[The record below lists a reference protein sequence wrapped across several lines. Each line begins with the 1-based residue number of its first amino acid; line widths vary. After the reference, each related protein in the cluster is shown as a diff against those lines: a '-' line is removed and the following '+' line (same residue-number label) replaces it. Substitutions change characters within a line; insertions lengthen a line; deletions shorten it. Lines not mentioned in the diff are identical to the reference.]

1 MVRRTAGSA
10 AGAGRSRCWETSKK
24 SRARFD
30 GPRKPIRTFRS
41 IDIPDWQKSNGYS
54 NQEMNMRLTPAMLS
68 GYRVLDITQFVA
80 GPTCSRLLAE
90 AGADV
95 IKVELA
101 PTGDRSRFQGLK
113 PRSPQHR
120 DTSQSTYFFQQNH
133 SKRSLALDFKHPK
146 ARELLRKLAAKS
158 DVLVENF
165 TPGVMDRAGLG
176 YGELKKINPRLIM
189 CSISFAGQSGP
200 LSDKPGYDYIA
211 QALAGIT
218 GVIGEAEGKPA
229 QVPVAVGDA
238 STGIAA
244 AMAVGFALLHR
255 ERTGEGQFIEATLL
269 DTYFHMHE
277 ANVPKVAIRGDSFVP
292 QREGSLHPNGGPVGV
307 FDCGR
312 GEFLVICALAH
323 QWPQMVMALGMPELE
338 KDPRF
343 ASARA
348 RSDNNKLVA
357 DILEKWLQSFPS
369 RDAAIA
375 ALEKQRIPCAPV
387 LTLND
392 AMAQPHLVER
402 GTVRQVHDAQ
412 IGAFAIPGNP
422 VRFSAWSDQTE
433 LKADLLG
440 EHNEQILGELGLSG
454 EEIAELY
461 SEKVIVQDPQLKS
474 PASSRQSKAS

>member
-1 MVRRTAGSA
+1 MSLPP
-10 AGAGRSRCWETSKK
+10 K
-24 SRARFD
+24 
-30 GPRKPIRTFRS
+30 
-41 IDIPDWQKSNGYS
+41 
-54 NQEMNMRLTPAMLS
+54 MLT

-80 GPTCSRLLAE
+80 GPTCTRLLAE

-95 IKVELA
+95 IKIELA
-101 PTGDRSRFQGLK
+101 PYGDRSRFQGLK
-113 PRSPQHR
+113 PRDPDHKN
-120 DTSQSTYFFQQNH
+120 TSQSTYFFQQNH

-146 ARELLRKLAAKS
+146 SRELLKKLAAKC
-158 DVLVENF
+158 DVVVENF
-165 TPGVMDRAGLG
+165 TPGVMSRAGLG
-176 YGELKKINPRLIM
+176 YEDLKKINPKLIM
-189 CSISFAGQSGP
+189 CSISFAGQTGP

-218 GVIGEAEGKPA
+218 GVIGEPDGRPA
-229 QVPVAVGDA
+229 QVPVAIGDA
-238 STGIAA
+238 STGVAA

-255 ERTGEGQFIEATLL
+255 ERTGEGQWIEATLI

-292 QREGSLHPNGGPVGV
+292 RREGSLHPNGGPVGV

-323 QWPQMVMALGMPELE
+323 QWPQMVKALGMPELE

-348 RSDNNKLVA
+348 RSDNNQLVA
-357 DILEKWLQSFPS
+357 EIVEKWLQSFPS
-369 RDAAIA
+369 RDAAIV
-375 ALEKQRIPCAPV
+375 ALEKERIPCAPV

-402 GTVRQVHDAQ
+402 GTVRQVRDAQ
-412 IGAFAIPGNP
+412 IGPFAIPGNP
-422 VRFSAWSDQTE
+422 VRFSAWADQTE

-440 EHNEQILGELGLSG
+440 EHNEEILGQLGLSG

-474 PASSRQSKAS
+474 RAAPRQSKAS

>member
-1 MVRRTAGSA
+1 MSL
-10 AGAGRSRCWETSKK
+10 
-24 SRARFD
+24 
-30 GPRKPIRTFRS
+30 GPR
-41 IDIPDWQKSNGYS
+41 
-54 NQEMNMRLTPAMLS
+54 MLT

-90 AGADV
+90 AGAEV

-101 PTGDRSRFQGLK
+101 PYGDRSRFQGLK
-113 PRSPQHR
+113 PRDPEYKN
-120 DTSQSTYFFQQNH
+120 TSQSTYFFQQNH
-133 SKRSLALDFKHPK
+133 SKKSLALDFKHPK
-146 ARELLRKLAAKS
+146 SREVLKKLAATC

-165 TPGVMDRAGLG
+165 TPGVMNRAGLG
-176 YGELKKINPRLIM
+176 YEDLRKINPRLIM
-189 CSISFAGQSGP
+189 CSISFAGQTGP

-218 GVIGEAEGKPA
+218 GVIGEPDGKPA
-229 QVPVAVGDA
+229 QVPIAIGDA
-238 STGIAA
+238 STGVAA

-255 ERTGEGQFIEATLL
+255 ERTGEGQWIEATLL

-277 ANVPKVAIRGDSFVP
+277 ANVPKVAIRGNSFVP
-292 QREGSLHPNGGPVGV
+292 QREGSLHPNGGPVGI

-323 QWPQMVMALGMPELE
+323 QWPQLVKALGQPELE
-338 KDPRF
+338 MDPRF

-357 DILEKWLQSFPS
+357 DIVEEWLKTFPS
-369 RDAAIA
+369 REAAMA
-375 ALEKQRIPCAPV
+375 ALENERIPCAPV

-402 GTVRQVHDAQ
+402 GTVRQVSDPQ
-412 IGAFAIPGNP
+412 IGPFAIPGSP
-422 VRFSAWSDQTE
+422 VRFSAWSDPSE

-440 EHNEQILGELGLSG
+440 GHNESILREVGLSDQD
-454 EEIAELY
+454 IAELY
-461 SEKVIVQDPQLKS
+461 SEKVLVQDAQVKARGPL
-474 PASSRQSKAS
+474 SRSKAS